1 MGKPAGNM
9 KSFTLVELA
18 RVLTRG
24 NERGRHDA
32 MYLFTN
38 KLRDPWGS
46 GETEREEAAKVLA
59 EFMEDGDVVGEALLQ
74 LLAKGTT
81 VPAGV
86 EEHSFAGL
94 ILEKDNTV
102 FRATQYWKSRRDI
115 LGNEATPN
123 PAQFIIQANPL
134 RSLFM
139 LRDLLTF
146 RDNEQ
151 WKQFTQNTW
160 AQWID
165 EPNRESKL
173 TPAGALMDSIGERPY
188 EDSTWDATLS
198 LAALINQC
206 LHQYGPW
213 KDLGRLAL
221 YPKLLNR
228 VLSVDHLPEKTCDII
243 RAHTDQFNLQQ
254 DTQPLRARTSRVRL

>member
-1 MGKPAGNM
+1 MGKPTGNM

-86 EEHSFAGL
+86 EEHSFDGL
-94 ILEKDNTV
+94 IAEKDNTLY
-102 FRATQYWKSRRDI
+102 RATSYLKTRREL
-115 LGNEATPN
+115 LGKDATPN
-123 PAQFIIQANPL
+123 PAQFIIQTNPL
-134 RSLFM
+134 RSLLM
-139 LRDLLTF
+139 LNDLLTY

-151 WKQFTQNTW
+151 WKQFTQSTW

-165 EPNRESKL
+165 EPNRQDGL
-173 TPAGALMDSIGERPY
+173 TPAGALIDWMGQTPY
-188 EDSTWDATLS
+188 DDDTWPRIISLS
-198 LAALINQC
+198 VLINQC
-206 LHQYGPW
+206 LNQYDPW
-213 KDLGRLAL
+213 KDLGRFAL

-228 VLSVDHLPEKTCDII
+228 VLSVERMPEKN
-243 RAHTDQFNLQQ
+243 TDVIKACAAKFDLEH
-254 DTQPLRARTSRVRL
+254 DTQPISVRSPRARL